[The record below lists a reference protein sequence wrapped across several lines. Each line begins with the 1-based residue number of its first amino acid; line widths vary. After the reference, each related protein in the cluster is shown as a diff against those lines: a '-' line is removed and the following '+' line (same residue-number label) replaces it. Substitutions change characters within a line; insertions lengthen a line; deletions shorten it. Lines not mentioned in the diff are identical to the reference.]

1 MSEIWRLSLSDG
13 LRRMGEGDLTAEE
26 WVRSL
31 LSRIDAC
38 EDQVKAWV
46 QVDEAGA
53 LEAAKGVDDARS
65 AGEELG
71 SLAGAP
77 YGAKDIFAIQGL
89 KLEAG
94 TDIFEGRTAAED
106 AVCVARLRS
115 AGAIAMGKAVTTPFA
130 QGDPSIT
137 RNPWNVERSPGG
149 SSSGSAAAVGAGMV
163 PAAFGSQTTGST
175 LRPAAYCGVPGLKP
189 TYGRIPR
196 TGVIDVSW
204 NFDHLG
210 IIARTVEDIAK
221 ILEVA
226 AGPDGADHTAVNA
239 PPPSANQMPRK
250 PEKIAYLKHLL
261 RLASDEVVEWT
272 EGAVSQIKSKGIE
285 VEEVELP
292 LSMDEINA
300 AHFIARCVDSAACH
314 QDLYEAHKDELPP
327 YVRRSMTIGYMA
339 PAVHYVKA
347 MRVRASFIR
356 KMDDLM
362 NRYDL
367 FVLPSFDAGP
377 PPWAESTG
385 GPAFLQPLTFSGQPA
400 ITLPLGRGDM
410 NLPLG
415 IQFGAVRCGEE
426 KLLAM
431 ARWFEEEMGWLAAF
445 PEF

>member
-1 MSEIWRLSLSDG
+1 MSEHWRLSLSDG
-13 LRRMGEGDLTAEE
+13 LRKLEEGSLTATE

-38 EDQVKAWV
+38 EDKVKAWV
-46 QVDEAGA
+46 QVDREGA
-53 LEAAKGVDDARS
+53 LEAAKAVDDARS
-65 AGEELG
+65 AGESQG
-71 SLAGAP
+71 PLAGAP
-77 YGAKDIFAIQGL
+77 YAAKDIFSVRGL

-94 TDIFEGRTAAED
+94 TDIFKGQTATDD
-106 AVCVARLRS
+106 ATCVARLRK
-115 AGAIAMGKAVTTPFA
+115 AGAIALGKAVTTPFA
-130 QGDPSIT
+130 QGDPSIA
-137 RNPWNVERSPGG
+137 RNPWNLERSPGG
-149 SSSGSAAAVGAGMV
+149 SSSGSAAAVGAGMA

-196 TGVIDVSW
+196 TGVIEVSW
-204 NFDHLG
+204 NFDHPG

-226 AGPDGADHTAVNA
+226 AGPDGMDHSAVQS
-239 PPPSANQMPRK
+239 PPPAANQTPRK

-261 RLASDEVVEWT
+261 ALASEEVAEWS
-272 EGAVSQIKSKGIE
+272 EQAVARIESKG
-285 VEEVELP
+285 VAVHEVELP

-300 AHFIARCVDSAACH
+300 AHFIVRCVDFASCH
-314 QDLYEAHKDELPP
+314 EDLYAAHKDDLSPF
-327 YVRRSMTIGYMA
+327 VRRSFTIGYMT
-339 PAVHYVKA
+339 PSVHYVKA
-347 MRVRASFIR
+347 MRVRASFTR

-362 NRYDL
+362 ERYDL

-415 IQFGAVRCGEE
+415 IQFGAMRCGEE

-431 ARWFEEEMGWLAAF
+431 AKWFEDEMGWRAEF

>member
-1 MSEIWRLSLSDG
+1 MSEHWRLSLSDG
-13 LRRMGEGDLTAEE
+13 LRRMEEGDLTAAE

-38 EDQVKAWV
+38 EEQVKAWV
-46 QVDEAGA
+46 QVDAEGA
-53 LEAAKGVDDARS
+53 LEAAKAVDDARS

-71 SLAGAP
+71 PLAGAP
-77 YGAKDIFAIQGL
+77 YAAKDIFGVRGL

-94 TDIFEGRTAAED
+94 TDIFKGQTAEED
-106 AVCVARLRS
+106 AECVARLRR
-115 AGAIAMGKAVTTPFA
+115 AGAIALGKAVTTPFA
-130 QGDPSIT
+130 QGDPST
-137 RNPWNVERSPGG
+137 ARNPWNVERSPGG
-149 SSSGSAAAVGAGMV
+149 SSSGSAAAVGAGMI

-196 TGVIDVSW
+196 TGVIEVSW

-210 IIARTVEDIAK
+210 IIARTVEDIAR

-226 AGPDGADHTAVNA
+226 AGPDGMDHGAVQS
-239 PPPSANQMPRK
+239 PPPAANRTPRK

-261 RLASDEVVEWT
+261 DLASEEVAEWT
-272 EGAVSQIKSKGIE
+272 ERAVARVKSKGIE

-300 AHFIARCVDSAACH
+300 AHFIARCVDTASCH
-314 QDLYEAHKDELPP
+314 EDLYAAHKDELPP

-347 MRVRASFIR
+347 LRVRANFIR

-362 NRYDL
+362 ERYDL

-415 IQFGAVRCGEE
+415 IQFGAMRCGEE

-431 ARWFEEEMGWLAAF
+431 ARWFEDEMGWMAEF

>member
-1 MSEIWRLSLSDG
+1 MSEHWRLSLNDG
-13 LRRMGEGDLTAEE
+13 LRKMEEGALTATE

-38 EDQVKAWV
+38 EDKVKAWV
-46 QVDEAGA
+46 QVDREGA
-53 LEAAKGVDDARS
+53 LEAAKAVDDARS
-65 AGEELG
+65 DGEELG
-71 SLAGAP
+71 PLAGAP
-77 YGAKDIFAIQGL
+77 YAAKDIFGIRGL

-94 TDIFEGRTAAED
+94 TEIFKGQTAADD

-115 AGAIAMGKAVTTPFA
+115 AGAIALGKAVTTPFA
-130 QGDPSIT
+130 QGDPSIA
-137 RNPWNVERSPGG
+137 RNPWNIERSPGG

-196 TGVIDVSW
+196 TGVIEVSW
-204 NFDHLG
+204 NFDHPG

-226 AGPDGADHTAVNA
+226 AGPDGMDHSAVQS
-239 PPPSANQMPRK
+239 PPPAANQTPRK

-261 RLASDEVVEWT
+261 ALASEEVVEWT
-272 EGAVSQIKSKGIE
+272 ERAIARIESKG
-285 VEEVELP
+285 VAVHEVELP

-300 AHFIARCVDSAACH
+300 AHFIVRCVDFASCH
-314 QDLYEAHKDELPP
+314 EDLYAAHKDDLSPF
-327 YVRRSMTIGYMA
+327 VRRSFTIGYMT
-339 PAVHYVKA
+339 PSVHYVKA
-347 MRVRASFIR
+347 MRVRASFTR

-362 NRYDL
+362 ERYDL

-377 PPWAESTG
+377 PPWEESTG
-385 GPAFLQPLTFSGQPA
+385 GPTFLQPLTFSGQPA

-415 IQFGAVRCGEE
+415 IQFGAMRCGEE

-431 ARWFEEEMGWLAAF
+431 ARWFEDEMDWKAEF

>member
-1 MSEIWRLSLSDG
+1 MSEYWRLSLSEG
-13 LRRMGEGDLTAEE
+13 LRRMEEGALTAAE

-38 EDQVKAWV
+38 EEQVKAWV
-46 QVDEAGA
+46 QVDAEGA
-53 LEAAKGVDDARS
+53 LEAAKSVDDARS

-71 SLAGAP
+71 PLAGAP
-77 YGAKDIFAIQGL
+77 YAAKDIFGVRGL
-89 KLEAG
+89 KMEAG
-94 TDIFEGRTAAED
+94 TEIFKGQTAEED
-106 AVCVARLRS
+106 AACVARVRD
-115 AGAIAMGKAVTTPFA
+115 AGAVAMGKAVTTPFA

-137 RNPWNVERSPGG
+137 RNPWNTERSPGG

-189 TYGRIPR
+189 TYGRIPK
-196 TGVIDVSW
+196 TGVMSVSW

-210 IIARTVEDIAK
+210 VIARTVEDIA
-221 ILEVA
+221 IIMEVVS
-226 AGPDGADHTAVNA
+226 GPDGADHSTVNV
-239 PPPSANQMPRK
+239 PPPAANQTPRK

-261 RLASDEVVEWT
+261 DLASGEVAEWT
-272 EGAVSQIKSKGIE
+272 ERTVAQVKSKGIE

-300 AHFIARCVDSAACH
+300 AHFIGRCVDLASCH
-314 QDLYEAHKDELPP
+314 QDLYEAHRDDLPP
-327 YVRRSMTIGYMA
+327 FVRRSMTIGYMT
-339 PAVHYVKA
+339 PAVHYAKA
-347 MRVRASFIR
+347 LRVRASFTR

-362 NRYDL
+362 ERYDL
-367 FVLPSFDAGP
+367 FMLPSFDSAA

-431 ARWFEEEMGWLAAF
+431 ARWFEEEMGWRAEF

>member
-1 MSEIWRLSLSDG
+1 MSEHWRLSLSDG
-13 LRRMGEGDLTAEE
+13 LSKMEKGDLTATE

-31 LSRIDAC
+31 FSRIDAC
-38 EDQVKAWV
+38 EDKVKAWV
-46 QVDEAGA
+46 QVDTQGA
-53 LEAAKGVDDARS
+53 IEAAKAIDEARNV
-65 AGEELG
+65 GEALG
-71 SLAGAP
+71 PLAGAP
-77 YGAKDIFAIQGL
+77 YAAKDIFGIRGL

-94 TDIFEGRTAAED
+94 TEIFKGQTAAED
-106 AVCVARLRS
+106 AACVARLRS
-115 AGAIAMGKAVTTPFA
+115 AGAIALGKAVTTPFA
-130 QGDPSIT
+130 QGDPSIA
-137 RNPWNVERSPGG
+137 RNPWNIERSPGG

-196 TGVIDVSW
+196 TGVIEVSW
-204 NFDHLG
+204 NFDHPG

-226 AGPDGADHTAVNA
+226 AGPDGADHSAVDA
-239 PPPSANQMPRK
+239 SPPSANQTPRK
-250 PEKIAYLKHLL
+250 PVKIAYLKHLL
-261 RLASDEVVEWT
+261 SLASKEVVEWT
-272 EGAVSQIKSKGIE
+272 ERAVARIKSTGID
-285 VEEVELP
+285 VDEVELP

-300 AHFIARCVDSAACH
+300 AHFIARCVDTAACH
-314 QDLYEAHKDELPP
+314 EDLYAAHKDELPP

-347 MRVRASFIR
+347 LRVRTNFTR

-385 GPAFLQPLTFSGQPA
+385 GPAMLQPLTFSGQPA
-400 ITLPLGRGDM
+400 ITLPIGRGDM

-415 IQFGAVRCGEE
+415 IQFGAMRCGEE

-431 ARWFEEEMGWLAAF
+431 AKWFEDEMDWRAAF

>member
-1 MSEIWRLSLSDG
+1 M
-13 LRRMGEGDLTAEE
+13 
-26 WVRSL
+26 

-38 EDQVKAWV
+38 EDKVKAWV
-46 QVDEAGA
+46 QVDKEGA
-53 LEAAKGVDDARS
+53 LEAAKAVDVARC
-65 AGEELG
+65 AGEAQG
-71 SLAGAP
+71 PLAGAP
-77 YGAKDIFAIQGL
+77 FAAKDIFGIRGL

-94 TDIFEGRTAAED
+94 TDIFKGQIATDD

-115 AGAIAMGKAVTTPFA
+115 AGAIALGKAVTTPFA
-130 QGDPSIT
+130 QGDPSIA
-137 RNPWNVERSPGG
+137 RNPWNLERSPGG

-196 TGVIDVSW
+196 TGVIEVSW
-204 NFDHLG
+204 NFDHPG

-226 AGPDGADHTAVNA
+226 AGPDGMDHSAVQS
-239 PPPSANQMPRK
+239 PPPAANQTPRK

-261 RLASDEVVEWT
+261 ALASEEVVEWT
-272 EGAVSQIKSKGIE
+272 ERAIARIESKG
-285 VEEVELP
+285 VAVHEVELP

-300 AHFIARCVDSAACH
+300 AHFIVRCVDFASCH
-314 QDLYEAHKDELPP
+314 EDLYAAHKDDLSPF
-327 YVRRSMTIGYMA
+327 VRRSFTIGYMT
-339 PAVHYVKA
+339 PSVHYVKA
-347 MRVRASFIR
+347 MRVRVNFTR

-362 NRYDL
+362 ERYDL

-415 IQFGAVRCGEE
+415 IQFGALRCGEE

-431 ARWFEEEMGWLAAF
+431 AKWFEDEMGWRAEF

>member
-1 MSEIWRLSLSDG
+1 MNEHWRLSLSDG
-13 LRRMGEGDLTAEE
+13 LRKMEEGDLTATE

-31 LSRIDAC
+31 LTRIDAC
-38 EDQVKAWV
+38 EEEVKAWV
-46 QVDEAGA
+46 QVDAQGA
-53 LEAAKGVDDARS
+53 IEAAKAVDEARS

-71 SLAGAP
+71 PLAGAP
-77 YGAKDIFAIQGL
+77 YAAKDIFGVRGL

-94 TDIFEGRTAAED
+94 TEIFKGRTASED
-106 AVCVARLRS
+106 AACVARLRS

-130 QGDPSIT
+130 QGDPSIA

-196 TGVIDVSW
+196 TGVIEVSW
-204 NFDHLG
+204 NFDHPG

-226 AGPDGADHTAVNA
+226 AGPDGADHSAVQS
-239 PPPSANQMPRK
+239 PPPAANQTPRK
-250 PEKIAYLKHLL
+250 PEKITYLKHLL
-261 RLASDEVVEWT
+261 ELASEEVVEWT
-272 EGAVSQIKSKGIE
+272 ERAVSRIESKG
-285 VEEVELP
+285 VAVHEVELP

-300 AHFIARCVDSAACH
+300 AHFIARCVDFASCH
-314 QDLYEAHKDELPP
+314 EDLYTAHRDDLPP
-327 YVRRSMTIGYMA
+327 FVRRSFTIGYMT

-347 MRVRASFIR
+347 MRVRANFTK

-362 NRYDL
+362 ERYDL
-367 FVLPSFDAGP
+367 FVLPSFDSAA

-431 ARWFEEEMGWLAAF
+431 ARWFEEEMGWRAEF

>member
-1 MSEIWRLSLSDG
+1 MSEHWRLSLSEG
-13 LRRMGEGDLTAEE
+13 LSRMEEDALTSEE

-38 EDQVKAWV
+38 EEQVKAWV
-46 QVDEAGA
+46 QVDAQGA
-53 LEAAKGVDDARS
+53 LKAAKAVDDARS

-71 SLAGAP
+71 PLAGAP
-77 YGAKDIFAIQGL
+77 YAAKDIFAIRGL

-94 TDIFEGRTAAED
+94 AHIFEGRTASED
-106 AVCVARLRS
+106 AACVARLRG
-115 AGAIAMGKAVTTPFA
+115 AGAIALGKTVTTPFA
-130 QGDPSIT
+130 QGDPSIA

-210 IIARTVEDIAK
+210 IIARTVEDIARV
-221 ILEVA
+221 LAVA
-226 AGPDGADHTAVNA
+226 AGPDGADHGAVDA
-239 PPPSANQMPRK
+239 PPPSAYVTPRK
-250 PEKIAYLKHLL
+250 PGKIAYFKHLL
-261 RLASDEVVEWT
+261 ALAGEEVAEWT
-272 EGAVSQIKSKGIE
+272 EGAVERIRAKGVAVHEI
-285 VEEVELP
+285 ELP
-292 LSMDEINA
+292 MSMDEINA

-314 QDLYEAHKDELPP
+314 QELYDAHKDELPP
-327 YVRRSMTIGYMA
+327 YVRRSMTIGFMA

-347 MRVRASFIR
+347 LRVRTAFMR

-362 NRYDL
+362 ERYDL
-367 FVLPSFDAGP
+367 FALPSFDSGP
-377 PPWAESTG
+377 PPWEESTG
-385 GPAFLQPLTFSGQPA
+385 SPAFLQPLTFSGQPA

-415 IQFGAVRCGEE
+415 IQFGAMRLGEE
-426 KLLAM
+426 KLLAA
-431 ARWFEEEMGWLAAF
+431 ARWFEEEMDWRAAF

>member
-1 MSEIWRLSLSDG
+1 MSEHWRLSLSDG
-13 LRRMGEGDLTAEE
+13 LRKLREGSLTSTE

-38 EDQVKAWV
+38 EEKVKAWV

-53 LEAAKGVDDARS
+53 LQAAKGVDDAQS

-71 SLAGAP
+71 PLAGAP
-77 YGAKDIFAIQGL
+77 YAAKDIFAIQGL

-94 TDIFEGRTAAED
+94 TEIFKGQTATED
-106 AVCVARLRS
+106 AACVARLRR
-115 AGAIAMGKAVTTPFA
+115 AGAVAMGKTVTTPFA

-149 SSSGSAAAVGAGMV
+149 SSSGSAAAVGAGMA

-196 TGVIDVSW
+196 TGVVDVSW

-261 RLASDEVVEWT
+261 PLASEEVVEWT
-272 EGAVSQIKSKGIE
+272 EGAVSQVKSKGID
-285 VEEVELP
+285 VQEVELP

-367 FVLPSFDAGP
+367 FALPSFDAGP
-377 PPWAESTG
+377 PPWEESTG

-415 IQFGAVRCGEE
+415 IQFGAVRCGEG

-431 ARWFEEEMGWLAAF
+431 ARWFEEEMGWRAAF

>member
-1 MSEIWRLSLSDG
+1 MSEHWRLSLS
-13 LRRMGEGDLTAEE
+13 EGIRKMEESELTATE

-38 EDQVKAWV
+38 EEGVKAWV
-46 QVDEAGA
+46 QVDAQGA
-53 LEAAKGVDDARS
+53 LEAAKGVDEARS

-77 YGAKDIFAIQGL
+77 YAAKDIFAIQGL

-94 TDIFEGRTAAED
+94 TEIFEGQTAPED
-106 AVCVARLRS
+106 AVCVARMRN

-175 LRPAAYCGVPGLKP
+175 LRPAAYCGVPGRKP

-196 TGVIDVSW
+196 TGVVDVSW

-226 AGPDGADHTAVNA
+226 AGPDGADHSAVNA
-239 PPPSANQMPRK
+239 PPPAVNNTPRR

-261 RLASDEVVEWT
+261 PLASEEVVDWT
-272 EGAVSQIKSKGIE
+272 EEAVSQIKSKG
-285 VEEVELP
+285 VDVQEVELP

-314 QDLYEAHKDELPP
+314 QDLYEAYKDELPP

-367 FVLPSFDAGP
+367 FALPSFDAGP
-377 PPWAESTG
+377 PPWEESTG

-431 ARWFEEEMGWLAAF
+431 ARWFEEEMGWRAAF

>member
-1 MSEIWRLSLSDG
+1 MSERWRFSLSEG
-13 LRRMGEGDLTAEE
+13 LSKMEEGDLTATE
-26 WVRSL
+26 WVLSL

-38 EDQVKAWV
+38 EEQVKAWV
-46 QVDEAGA
+46 QVDAQGA
-53 LEAAKGVDDARS
+53 LEAAKAVDDARN
-65 AGEELG
+65 AGETLG
-71 SLAGAP
+71 PLAGAP
-77 YGAKDIFAIQGL
+77 YAAKDIFGIRGL

-94 TDIFEGRTAAED
+94 TEIYRGQVAEED
-106 AVCVARLRS
+106 AACVARLRS

-130 QGDPSIT
+130 QGDPSIA
-137 RNPWNVERSPGG
+137 RNPWNIERSPGG
-149 SSSGSAAAVGAGMV
+149 SSSGSAAAVGAGMA
-163 PAAFGSQTTGST
+163 PAALGSQTTGST

-226 AGPDGADHTAVNA
+226 AGPDGADHSAVQS
-239 PPPSANQMPRK
+239 PPPAANQTPRK
-250 PEKIAYLKHLL
+250 PVRIAYLKHLL
-261 RLASDEVVEWT
+261 PLVSEEVVEWT
-272 EGAVSQIKSKGIE
+272 ERAVSQVKSKGID
-285 VEEVELP
+285 VQEVELP

-300 AHFIARCVDSAACH
+300 AHFIARCVDTASCH
-314 QDLYEAHKDELPP
+314 EDLYAAHKDELPP

-347 MRVRASFIR
+347 LRVRANFTR

-367 FVLPSFDAGP
+367 FALPSFDSGP
-377 PPWAESTG
+377 PPWEESTG
-385 GPAFLQPLTFSGQPA
+385 GPAMLQPLTFSGQPA

-415 IQFGAVRCGEE
+415 IQFGAMRCGEE

-431 ARWFEEEMGWLAAF
+431 AKWFEDEMGWRAEF

>member
-1 MSEIWRLSLSDG
+1 MSEHWRLSLSDG
-13 LRRMGEGDLTAEE
+13 LRRMEEGALSAAE

-38 EDQVKAWV
+38 EEQVKAWV
-46 QVDEAGA
+46 QVDGEGA
-53 LEAAKGVDDARS
+53 LEAAKAVDEGRS

-71 SLAGAP
+71 PLAGAP
-77 YGAKDIFAIQGL
+77 FAAKDIFGVRGL

-94 TDIFEGRTAAED
+94 TEIFKGRTASED
-106 AVCVARLRS
+106 AECVARLRR
-115 AGAIAMGKAVTTPFA
+115 AGAIALGKAVTTPFA

-149 SSSGSAAAVGAGMV
+149 SSSGSAAAVGAGMI

-196 TGVIDVSW
+196 TGVIEVSW

-210 IIARTVEDIAK
+210 IIARTVEDIAR

-226 AGPDGADHTAVNA
+226 AGPDGADHSAVQSPPPAVN
-239 PPPSANQMPRK
+239 QTPRK
-250 PEKIAYLKHLL
+250 PGKIAYLKHLL
-261 RLASDEVVEWT
+261 ALASEEVVEWT
-272 EGAVSQIKSKGIE
+272 ERAVARVKSKGIE

-314 QDLYEAHKDELPP
+314 QDLYEAHRDELPP

-347 MRVRASFIR
+347 LRVRANFIR
-356 KMDDLM
+356 KMDALM
-362 NRYDL
+362 ERYDL

-400 ITLPLGRGDM
+400 ISLPLGRGDM

-415 IQFGAVRCGEE
+415 IQFGAMRCGEE
-426 KLLAM
+426 KLLAT
-431 ARWFEEEMGWLAAF
+431 ARWFEDEMGWRAEF

>member
-1 MSEIWRLSLSDG
+1 MSEHWRLSLSDG
-13 LRRMGEGDLTAEE
+13 LRKIEEGTLTSTE

-31 LSRIDAC
+31 HSRIDAC
-38 EDQVKAWV
+38 EEKVKAWV
-46 QVDEAGA
+46 QVDKEGA
-53 LEAAKGVDDARS
+53 LEAAKAVDDVRS

-71 SLAGAP
+71 PLAGAP
-77 YGAKDIFAIQGL
+77 YAAKDIFAIRGL

-94 TDIFEGRTAAED
+94 TDIYEGRTAEED
-106 AVCVARLRS
+106 AACVARLRS

-137 RNPWNVERSPGG
+137 RNPWNIERSPGG

-163 PAAFGSQTTGST
+163 PAALGSQTTGST

-196 TGVIDVSW
+196 TGVMDVSW

-210 IIARTVEDIAK
+210 VIARTVEDIAK

-226 AGPDGADHTAVNA
+226 AGPDGVDHGAVQS
-239 PPPSANQMPRK
+239 PPPASNQTPRK
-250 PEKIAYLKHLL
+250 PLSIAYLKHLL
-261 RLASDEVVEWT
+261 PLASGEVTEWT
-272 EGAVSQIKSKGIE
+272 EGAVDRIKSKG
-285 VEEVELP
+285 VTVHEVELP

-300 AHFIARCVDSAACH
+300 AHFIARCVDTASCH
-314 QDLYEAHKDELPP
+314 QDLYTAHKEDLPSF
-327 YVRRSMTIGYMA
+327 VRRSMTIGYMT

-347 MRVRASFIR
+347 MRVRASFTR

-362 NRYDL
+362 ERYDL
-367 FVLPSFDAGP
+367 FMLPSFDSAP

-426 KLLAM
+426 KLLAT
-431 ARWFEEEMGWLAAF
+431 ARWFEEEMGWTAEF

>member
-1 MSEIWRLSLSDG
+1 MSGHWRLSLSEG
-13 LRRMGEGDLTAEE
+13 LSRLEEGALTAEE

-38 EDQVKAWV
+38 EEQVKAWV
-46 QVDEAGA
+46 QVDREGA
-53 LEAAKGVDDARS
+53 LQAAKAVDDARS
-65 AGEELG
+65 AGEEPG
-71 SLAGAP
+71 PLAGAP
-77 YGAKDIFAIQGL
+77 YAAKDIFAIQGL

-94 TDIFEGRTAAED
+94 TEIFEGRTAAED
-106 AVCVARLRS
+106 ATCVARLRS
-115 AGAIAMGKAVTTPFA
+115 AGAIALGKAVTTPFA
-130 QGDPSIT
+130 QGDPSIA
-137 RNPWNVERSPGG
+137 RNPWNLERSPGG

-163 PAAFGSQTTGST
+163 PAALGSQTTGST

-204 NFDHLG
+204 NFDHVG
-210 IIARTVEDIAK
+210 IIARTVEDIARV
-221 ILEVA
+221 LSVT
-226 AGPDGADHTAVNA
+226 AGPDGADHGAVSA
-239 PPPSANQMPRK
+239 PPPSADVMPRK
-250 PEKIAYLKHLL
+250 PGKIAYLKHLL
-261 RLASDEVVEWT
+261 ALASGEVAEWT
-272 EGAVSQIKSKGIE
+272 EQAVSQIKSKGID
-285 VEEVELP
+285 VQEVELP

-314 QDLYEAHKDELPP
+314 QDLYEARKDELPP

-347 MRVRASFIR
+347 LRVRTAFMR

-362 NRYDL
+362 ERYDL
-367 FVLPSFDAGP
+367 FALPSFEAGP

-385 GPAFLQPLTFSGQPA
+385 GPALLQPLTFSGQPA
-400 ITLPLGRGDM
+400 ITLPLGRGEM

-415 IQFGAVRCGEE
+415 IQFGAMRLGEE
-426 KLLAM
+426 KLLAA
-431 ARWFEEEMGWLAAF
+431 ARWFEEEMGWRAAF

>member
-1 MSEIWRLSLSDG
+1 M
-13 LRRMGEGDLTAEE
+13 EE
-26 WVRSL
+26 SWAPWPGRPMRPRIFFGVR
-31 LSRIDAC
+31 
-38 EDQVKAWV
+38 
-46 QVDEAGA
+46 
-53 LEAAKGVDDARS
+53 
-65 AGEELG
+65 
-71 SLAGAP
+71 
-77 YGAKDIFAIQGL
+77 GL

-94 TDIFEGRTAAED
+94 TDIFEGQTAAED
-106 AVCVARLRS
+106 AACVARLRS
-115 AGAIAMGKAVTTPFA
+115 AGAIALGKAVTTPFA

-196 TGVIDVSW
+196 TGVVDVSW

-210 IIARTVEDIAK
+210 IIARTVEDIAR

-226 AGPDGADHTAVNA
+226 AGPDGADQSAVQS
-239 PPPSANQMPRK
+239 PPPAANNAPRK
-250 PEKIAYLKHLL
+250 PGKIAYLKHLL
-261 RLASDEVVEWT
+261 PLASEEVVEWT
-272 EGAVSQIKSKGIE
+272 ERAVNQVESKGIV
-285 VEEVELP
+285 VEEVDLP

-347 MRVRASFIR
+347 LRVRASFTR
-356 KMDDLM
+356 NMDDLM
-362 NRYDL
+362 DRYDL

-377 PPWAESTG
+377 PQWEESTG

-400 ITLPLGRGDM
+400 ITLPLGRGEM

-431 ARWFEEEMGWLAAF
+431 ARWFEDEMGWRADF
-445 PEF
+445 PDF

>member
-1 MSEIWRLSLSDG
+1 MSEHWRLSLSEG
-13 LRRMGEGDLTAEE
+13 LSRMEEDALTAEE

-38 EDQVKAWV
+38 EEQVKAWV
-46 QVDEAGA
+46 QVDAQGA
-53 LEAAKGVDDARS
+53 LKAAKAVDDARS

-71 SLAGAP
+71 PLAGAP
-77 YGAKDIFAIQGL
+77 YAAKDIFAIRGL

-94 TDIFEGRTAAED
+94 AHIFEGRTASED
-106 AVCVARLRS
+106 AACVARLRS
-115 AGAIAMGKAVTTPFA
+115 AGAIALGKTVTTPFA
-130 QGDPSIT
+130 QGDPSIA

-204 NFDHLG
+204 NFDHAG
-210 IIARTVEDIAK
+210 VIARTVEDIARV
-221 ILEVA
+221 LAVA
-226 AGPDGADHTAVNA
+226 AGPDGADHGAVDA
-239 PPPSANQMPRK
+239 PPPSAYVTPRK
-250 PEKIAYLKHLL
+250 PEKIAYFKHLL
-261 RLASDEVVEWT
+261 ALAGEEVAEWT
-272 EGAVSQIKSKGIE
+272 EGAVERIRAKGVAVHEI
-285 VEEVELP
+285 ELP
-292 LSMDEINA
+292 MSMDEINA

-314 QDLYEAHKDELPP
+314 QELYDAHKDELPP
-327 YVRRSMTIGYMA
+327 YVRRSMTIGFMA

-347 MRVRASFIR
+347 LRVRTAFMR

-362 NRYDL
+362 ERYDL
-367 FVLPSFDAGP
+367 FALPSFDSGP
-377 PPWAESTG
+377 PPWEESTG
-385 GPAFLQPLTFSGQPA
+385 SPAFLQPLTFSGQPA

-415 IQFGAVRCGEE
+415 IQFGAMRLGEE
-426 KLLAM
+426 KLLAA
-431 ARWFEEEMGWLAAF
+431 ARWFEEEMDWRAAF

>member
-1 MSEIWRLSLSDG
+1 MSEHWRLSLSDG
-13 LRRMGEGDLTAEE
+13 LRRMEEGDLTAAE

-38 EDQVKAWV
+38 EEQVKAWV
-46 QVDEAGA
+46 QVHAEGA
-53 LEAAKGVDDARS
+53 LEAAKAVDDARS
-65 AGEELG
+65 AGKELG
-71 SLAGAP
+71 PLAGAP
-77 YGAKDIFAIQGL
+77 YAAKDIFGVRSL

-94 TDIFEGRTAAED
+94 TDIFKGQTAEED
-106 AVCVARLRS
+106 AECVARLRR
-115 AGAIAMGKAVTTPFA
+115 AGAIALGKAVTTPFA
-130 QGDPSIT
+130 QGDPSIA
-137 RNPWNVERSPGG
+137 RNPWNTERSPGG
-149 SSSGSAAAVGAGMV
+149 SSSGSAAAVGAGMI

-196 TGVIDVSW
+196 TGVVDVSW

-210 IIARTVEDIAK
+210 IIARTVEDIAR

-226 AGPDGADHTAVNA
+226 AGPDGMDHSAVQS
-239 PPPSANQMPRK
+239 PPPAANQAPRK
-250 PEKIAYLKHLL
+250 PVKIAYLKHLL
-261 RLASDEVVEWT
+261 ALASEEVVEWT
-272 EGAVSQIKSKGIE
+272 EGAVDQVKSKGIE

-300 AHFIARCVDSAACH
+300 AHFVARCVDTASCH
-314 QDLYEAHKDELPP
+314 EDLYAAHKDELPP

-347 MRVRASFIR
+347 LRVRAHFIR
-356 KMDDLM
+356 KMDALM
-362 NRYDL
+362 ERYDL

-415 IQFGAVRCGEE
+415 IQFGAMRCGEE

-431 ARWFEEEMGWLAAF
+431 ARWFEEEMGWMAEF